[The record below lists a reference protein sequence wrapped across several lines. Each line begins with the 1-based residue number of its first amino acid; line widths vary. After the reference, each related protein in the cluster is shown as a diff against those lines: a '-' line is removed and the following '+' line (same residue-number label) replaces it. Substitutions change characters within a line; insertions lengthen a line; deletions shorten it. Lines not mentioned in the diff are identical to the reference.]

1 MPSLTEKFDRLKKHI
16 LAGRELDHASHEP
29 IYYLI
34 FPPKQILEV
43 KHRLTAWEARLK
55 NDGWHVHKFSMAQAI
70 DELLEDSPL
79 MKFWIKE
86 DKKEPLNWG
95 KTNKSIENYLSD
107 GKLTD
112 MLREKLHQIKEDEDA
127 ILFVTDIEALHP
139 YLRIGAIESSLIG
152 EFKRPTV
159 IFYPGESTGK
169 TNLKFLGFYSE
180 DGNYRSVHIA

>member
-16 LAGRELDHASHEP
+16 LSGRELDHASHEP

-34 FPPKQILEV
+34 FPPNQILEV
-43 KHRLTAWEARLK
+43 KHRLIAWEAQLK
-55 NDGWHVHKFSMAQAI
+55 NDGWKVHKFSIALAI
-70 DELLEDSPL
+70 DVLLESSPL
-79 MKFWIKE
+79 MKFWIRE
-86 DKKEPLNWG
+86 DKKAPLSWK
-95 KTNKSIENYLSD
+95 KTNKAIENYLSD

-112 MLREKLHQIKEDEDA
+112 MLREKLREISKDENA
-127 ILFVTDIEALHP
+127 ILFITDLEALHP

-159 IFYPGESTGK
+159 IFYPGVSTGK

-180 DGNYRSVHIA
+180 DGNYRSVHID